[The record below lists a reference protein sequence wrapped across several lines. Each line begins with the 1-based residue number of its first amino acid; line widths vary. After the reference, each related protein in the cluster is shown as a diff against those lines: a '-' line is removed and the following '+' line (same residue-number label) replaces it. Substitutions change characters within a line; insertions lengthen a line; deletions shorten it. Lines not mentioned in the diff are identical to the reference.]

1 MTRIT
6 FRQFKALTKKNFIE
20 WTRQPGSAAC
30 ELICPG
36 LLMLILVWVRVI
48 IKSKNYQIDNLESEK
63 LPFFPALEYL
73 GDGSWTSDF
82 ITTSSR

>member
-1 MTRIT
+1 
-6 FRQFKALTKKNFIE
+6 
-20 WTRQPGSAAC
+20 
-30 ELICPG
+30 
-36 LLMLILVWVRVI
+36 MLILVWVRVI